1 MFAKKQRP
9 VNILHCI
16 VTVHGACGCLLC
28 AAGMLPH
35 VVNLSHGKD
44 LVACSL
50 LLLLGLLSVDCTREE
65 SFVNASESLH
75 AFKRPLLTQL
85 DQDWLE

>member
-28 AAGMLPH
+28 AAGVLAH

-50 LLLLGLLSVDCTREE
+50 LLLLGLSNVEGNAFLSWQCMTG
-65 SFVNASESLH
+65 
-75 AFKRPLLTQL
+75 LLKSVFT
-85 DQDWLE
+85 